1 MVLLWHSARVTVCL
15 EGTSRNA
22 RKRRKEKALRESTK
36 KQKEAESSA
45 SALRSGP
52 PKVDGRG
59 EHPRKYG
66 KFFATDREGDEI
78 CYKHAKGGSA
88 ACPDPCP
95 DGRTHCCQICLG
107 LTHDAGSV
115 KNMTE
120 SASWEVRAVLQG

>member
-1 MVLLWHSARVTVCL
+1 MSDGAAMALSKGDSLPG
-15 EGTSRNA
+15 EGTSQNA

-45 SALRSGP
+45 SAALRSGP

-88 ACPDPCP
+88 ACPDPCL

-107 LTHDAGSV
+107 SHTNSSCPKSGGKGKPS
-115 KNMTE
+115 K
-120 SASWEVRAVLQG
+120 